1 MRRLLLLVSAMLV
14 MTGMMAQDVYSSG
27 YYTQDGVKKAAV
39 YKNNT
44 MLYSSTVSE
53 LNSIATSVV
62 VSHVNDDVYW
72 VRSNESYGDV
82 MKNGE
87 LFLNQNSGTYIHS
100 LAWIPGMSPVNGNPE
115 YSLRAAGYQK
125 IDGVKYAAIWK
136 GSNSTPYC
144 TPNSGNG
151 CASEAYGVT
160 MAHDASGNAWN
171 VYYCGY
177 VQATAGSNPR
187 ATVWIGNNQLY
198 TMSQVD
204 SYAYGLDYY
213 AGNIY
218 TVGVEVIN
226 GKYVTKVWK
235 NDQEL
240 YTLTDATQ
248 NSRGWK
254 IKVYGDDVW
263 VCGWGTL
270 RTQCIWKNGQPYYT
284 YTASNTRDMSVNSK
298 GVYHGVTRSVSDVYT
313 SFIYKDGVELYQVDN
328 CEYIYGIYMKDE
340 CLDEDV
346 RDIPYEEHFEMGAT
360 DWACWTTKDI
370 EDNDGYASYWQLSD
384 ILNPDFDYSAV
395 FKYDPNNDQ
404 EGWLI
409 SPRIS
414 LQEVTSAILQFYT
427 YEEYPNDMQYEG
439 VLISTTGTSA
449 SDFHE
454 IWTQEAPAAE
464 WNHYTLD
471 ISEFAGND
479 IYVAFK
485 YTGLN
490 GHTWYVDDV
499 YIDGNLSIGEEVKNA
514 VTVYPNPANDVLY
527 INGIEKYT
535 EVSIYNAIGALVK
548 VVSVNGNEAIN
559 VSELAAGLYI
569 ARFGENSVR
578 FTKK

>member
-1 MRRLLLLVSAMLV
+1 

-82 MKNGE
+82 MKN
-87 LFLNQNSGTYIHS
+87 
-100 LAWIPGMSPVNGNPE
+100 
-115 YSLRAAGYQK
+115 
-125 IDGVKYAAIWK
+125 
-136 GSNSTPYC
+136 
-144 TPNSGNG
+144 
-151 CASEAYGVT
+151 
-160 MAHDASGNAWN
+160 
-171 VYYCGY
+171 
-177 VQATAGSNPR
+177 
-187 ATVWIGNNQLY
+187 
-198 TMSQVD
+198 
-204 SYAYGLDYY
+204 
-213 AGNIY
+213 
-218 TVGVEVIN
+218 
-226 GKYVTKVWK
+226 
-235 NDQEL
+235 
-240 YTLTDATQ
+240 
-248 NSRGWK
+248 
-254 IKVYGDDVW
+254 
-263 VCGWGTL
+263 
-270 RTQCIWKNGQPYYT
+270 
-284 YTASNTRDMSVNSK
+284 
-298 GVYHGVTRSVSDVYT
+298 
-313 SFIYKDGVELYQVDN
+313 
-328 CEYIYGIYMKDE
+328 E

-427 YEEYPNDMQYEG
+427 YEEYPNDMHYEG